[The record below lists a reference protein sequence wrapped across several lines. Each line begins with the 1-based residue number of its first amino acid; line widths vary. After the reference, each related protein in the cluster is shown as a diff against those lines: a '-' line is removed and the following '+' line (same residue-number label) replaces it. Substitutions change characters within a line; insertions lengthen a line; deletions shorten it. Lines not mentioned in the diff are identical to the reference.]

1 MKFWRLL
8 KHLNKHFKIRKTAPM
23 AVFCFR
29 LPEKINSSTVF
40 CYKIHTDKMMG
51 ISIPVILPQLSKFV
65 YSSI

>member
-1 MKFWRLL
+1 
-8 KHLNKHFKIRKTAPM
+8 M

-40 CYKIHTDKMMG
+40 CYKICTDKMMG